1 MPREF
6 RGAEQVAGRAL
17 SGARLGRDLRHA
29 RVNGVAGVVAMR
41 DGEPDAVGA
50 ITVRGGRIVAID
62 ILGDRERLRELDL
75 TMLEG

>member
-1 MPREF
+1 
-6 RGAEQVAGRAL
+6 
-17 SGARLGRDLRHA
+17 
-29 RVNGVAGVVAMR
+29 MR